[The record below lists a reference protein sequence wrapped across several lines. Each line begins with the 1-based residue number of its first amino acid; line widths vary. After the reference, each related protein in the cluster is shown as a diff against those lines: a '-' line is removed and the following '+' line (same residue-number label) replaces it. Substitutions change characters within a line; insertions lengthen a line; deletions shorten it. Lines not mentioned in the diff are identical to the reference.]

1 MTEHRLPLLRQA
13 PNSCAQSAGSRKKK
27 MRKLFF
33 VVFLAGCF
41 TVSEPSDSYIREV
54 HNNMASDRKPGRKRY
69 NVTRENDG
77 LKVEYMFWDDN
88 KVLVQVQTSSKST
101 SRDTITNY
109 LFRKDKV
116 VCINFGFKKIYS
128 LYYFKDREL
137 MSKVERKREWTVPNI
152 DVYLQRAD
160 NYLIE
165 AKKIQKAI
173 SP

>member
-1 MTEHRLPLLRQA
+1 MF
-13 PNSCAQSAGSRKKK
+13 KKGTVQK
-27 MRKLFF
+27 MSIYNRNFWCNKLF
-33 VVFLAGCF
+33 C
-41 TVSEPSDSYIREV
+41 
-54 HNNMASDRKPGRKRY
+54 
-69 NVTRENDG
+69 
-77 LKVEYMFWDDN
+77 
-88 KVLVQVQTSSKST
+88 
-101 SRDTITNY
+101 
-109 LFRKDKV
+109 
-116 VCINFGFKKIYS
+116 FKKIYS

>member
-1 MTEHRLPLLRQA
+1 M
-13 PNSCAQSAGSRKKK
+13 
-27 MRKLFF
+27 
-33 VVFLAGCF
+33 
-41 TVSEPSDSYIREV
+41 
-54 HNNMASDRKPGRKRY
+54 Y

-77 LKVEYMFWDDN
+77 LKVEYMFQDDN

-173 SP
+173 SPQYKCAQHQISKTKAKE